1 MTSAHFMRLS
11 LMKAAHAD
19 ISGAAYGGS
28 GSRGLL
34 TQCFLIDI
42 VPSVKVL
49 SFVARVC
56 LGLAASGLAAAQF
69 QAHAQSTTA
78 AEWPTGSFDPQRD
91 GWQRNETKITLDNAK
106 NIRLLWKLKT
116 DNKPM
121 GMQSFR
127 EPLIV
132 AGVNTAGGV
141 KTLAILAGSSDDVYV
156 VDVASGALLWQKH
169 LKWASDKPEEPGQG
183 AGFIC
188 NNALTATPVVTPAGA
203 AQRFVYVL
211 GNDGYLRTLNLAT
224 GDETDAPIQMLPAP
238 YGKAYGLNLVNNV
251 VYTVSG
257 QACHGV
263 PNELYAVDLATKK
276 AFNSTP
282 PQGGIFGTAGPAI
295 GADGT
300 IYFETGDG
308 AYDVSAGK
316 LSTTVQAY
324 TSSNDGLTLK
334 DYYTPSNH
342 EWLTKRDLDMN
353 TTPVVFPYQGRD
365 LLVASGKE
373 GRYFLMDS
381 KSLGGPNHQTPLYRS
396 PLVSNKNVNFQTE
409 GTWGSF
415 ASWESPDGTRWV
427 LAPIGGPVAVDFPVS
442 YGPTPNG
449 GVIALKLK
457 DTAGKMELAP
467 AWLSRDMMSAE
478 PPVVANGVVFVLAAG
493 EFTAQADDVQG
504 GLFSYESRIQHSI
517 PAKLYALDA
526 TTGKE
531 LYSSGDQ
538 VTSFLHQAGIAVA
551 GGRVIFGT
559 FDGTIYCFGLE

>member
-1 MTSAHFMRLS
+1 
-11 LMKAAHAD
+11 MKAAHAD
-19 ISGAAYGGS
+19 ISSAAYGRS
-28 GSRGLL
+28 GSLGVL

-49 SFVARVC
+49 SLVARIC
-56 LGLAASGLAAAQF
+56 LGLAASGLPAAQF
-69 QAHAQSTTA
+69 QAHAQSTGVP
-78 AEWPTGSFDPQRD
+78 EWPTGSFDQQRD
-91 GWQRNETKITLDNAK
+91 GWQRNETKITVDNAK

-132 AGVNTAGGV
+132 AGVNAGRGV
-141 KTLAILAGSSDDVYV
+141 KTVAILAGSSDDVYA
-156 VDVASGALLWQKH
+156 VDAASGTLLWQKH

-183 AGFIC
+183 EGFIC
-188 NNALTATPVVTPAGA
+188 NNALTATPVVTPAGSG
-203 AQRFVYVL
+203 QRFLYVL
-211 GNDGYLRTLNLAT
+211 TNDGYLHTMDPST
-224 GDETDAPIQMLPAP
+224 GDETDAPIQMVPGA
-238 YGKAYGLNLVNNV
+238 YGKPNGLNLVNNV
-251 VYTVSG
+251 VYAATG
-257 QACHGV
+257 QGCHGV
-263 PNELYAVDLATKK
+263 LNEVYAVDLTTKK
-276 AFNSTP
+276 AFHTTP
-282 PQGGIFGTAGPAI
+282 QAGIFGTAGVAI
-295 GADGT
+295 GHDGT

-308 AYDVSAGK
+308 AYDVAAGR

-324 TSSNDGLTLK
+324 TSTGDTLTLK

-342 EWLTKRDLDMN
+342 LWLTKRDLDMN
-353 TTPVVFPYQGRD
+353 TTPVVFPFKGRD

-381 KSLGGPNHQTPLYRS
+381 KSLGGLDHETPLYRS
-396 PLVSNKNVNFQTE
+396 PLVSNKDVNFQTE

-415 ASWESPDGTRWV
+415 ASWEGKDGTRWV
-427 LAPIGGPVAVDFPVS
+427 LAPIGGPLAVDFPVS

-449 GVIALKLK
+449 GVIALKL
-457 DTAGKMELAP
+457 TEAGGKMELSP
-467 AWLSRDMMSAE
+467 AWVSRDMVSAA
-478 PPVVANGVVFVLAAG
+478 PPVVANRVVFVLAAG
-493 EFTAQADDVQG
+493 EFTGQANDEDG
-504 GLFSYESRIQHSI
+504 GLYSFEDRIKRSI

-538 VTSFLHQAGIAVA
+538 IGSFLHQSGIALA
-551 GGRVIFGT
+551 GGRVIFGS

>member
-1 MTSAHFMRLS
+1 MIRRRISRRS
-11 LMKAAHAD
+11 L
-19 ISGAAYGGS
+19 GV
-28 GSRGLL
+28 L
-34 TQCFLIDI
+34 THCFLIDI
-42 VPSVKVL
+42 VRSVKVVSL
-49 SFVARVC
+49 VVHIC
-56 LGLAASGLAAAQF
+56 LGFAASGLAAAQF
-69 QAHAQSTTA
+69 RAQAQSTAA

-91 GWQRNETKITLDNAK
+91 AWQRNETRITVDNAK

-132 AGVNTAGGV
+132 AGVNTAGGA
-141 KTLAILAGSSDDVYV
+141 KTLAILGGSSDDVYA
-156 VDVASGALLWQKH
+156 VDAASGALVWQKH
-169 LKWASDKPEEPGQG
+169 LKWASDKPEELGQG
-183 AGFIC
+183 EGFIC
-188 NNALTATPVVTPAGA
+188 NNALTATPVVTPAGSG
-203 AQRFVYVL
+203 QRFLYVL
-211 GNDGYLRTLNLAT
+211 TNDGYLHTMDPST
-224 GDETDAPIQMLPAP
+224 GDETDAPIQMVPAV
-238 YGKAYGLNLVNNV
+238 YGKTNGLNLVNNV
-251 VYTVSG
+251 VYTATG
-257 QACHGV
+257 QGCHGV
-263 PNELYAVDLATKK
+263 RNEVYAVDLITKK
-276 AFNSTP
+276 AFNTTP
-282 PQGGIFGTAGPAI
+282 QAGIFGTAGVAI
-295 GADGT
+295 GNDGT

-316 LSTTVQAY
+316 LSTTVQAD
-324 TSSNDGLTLK
+324 TSSNDNLTLK

-342 EWLTKRDLDMN
+342 LWLTKRDLDMN

-381 KSLGGPNHQTPLYRS
+381 KSLGGPDHQTPLYRS

-415 ASWESPDGTRWV
+415 ASWEGKDGTRWV
-427 LAPIGGPVAVDFPVS
+427 LAPIGGPLAVDFPVS

-449 GVIALKLK
+449 GVIALKL
-457 DTAGKMELAP
+457 TEAGGKMELSP
-467 AWLSRDMMSAE
+467 AWVSRDMVTAE

-493 EFTAQADDVQG
+493 EFTGQANDEDG
-504 GLFSYESRIQHSI
+504 GLYSFEDRIKRSI
-517 PAKLYALDA
+517 PAKLYALDGA
-526 TTGKE
+526 TGKE

-538 VTSFLHQAGIAVA
+538 IGSFLHQGGIAVA

>member
-1 MTSAHFMRLS
+1 MSSRPEKLWAFDPPRVMKNGFCLATTLNGSAALPFV
-11 LMKAAHAD
+11 
-19 ISGAAYGGS
+19 ISTGAKRS
-28 GSRGLL
+28 GEICGFPRHPDLL
-34 TQCFLIDI
+34 TARFLIDN
-42 VPSVKVL
+42 VPSVKLL
-49 SFVARVC
+49 SFVVFLT
-56 LGLAASGLAAAQF
+56 LGVSGSLG
-69 QAHAQSTTA
+69 QSTGA
-78 AEWPTGSFDPQRD
+78 AEWPTGSFDQQRD
-91 GWQRNETKITLDNAK
+91 GWQRNESKITVDNAK

-116 DNKPM
+116 NTKAM

-127 EPLIV
+127 EPIIV
-132 AGVNTAGGV
+132 AGVNAAGGP
-141 KTLAILAGSSDDVYV
+141 KTLAILAGSSDDVYA
-156 VDVASGALLWQKH
+156 VDAASGALVWQKH
-169 LKWASDKPEEPGQG
+169 MKWASDKPEEPGQG

-188 NNALTATPVVTPAGA
+188 NNALTATPVVTPAGT

-211 GNDGYLRTLNLAT
+211 GNDGYLRTLDLTT
-224 GDETDAPIQMLPAP
+224 GDETEAPIQMLPAP
-238 YGKAYGLNLVNNV
+238 YGKAYGLNLVNNI

-263 PNELYAVDLATKK
+263 PNELYGVDLASKK

-295 GADGT
+295 GNDGT

-308 AYDVSAGK
+308 AYDVTAGK

-324 TSSNDGLTLK
+324 TSANDNLTLK
-334 DYYTPSNH
+334 DYYTPINH

-365 LLVASGKE
+365 LLVGSGKE

-381 KSLGGPNHQTPLYRS
+381 KSLGGPDHETPLYRS

-427 LAPIGGPVAVDFPVS
+427 LAPIGGPVGGGFPI
-442 YGPTPNG
+442 YYRPTPHSG
-449 GVIALKLK
+449 SIALKLK

-493 EFTAQADDVQG
+493 EFTAQADDGQG
-504 GLFSYESRIQHSI
+504 GLFSSKERT
-517 PAKLYALDA
+517 KL
-526 TTGKE
+526 
-531 LYSSGDQ
+531 
-538 VTSFLHQAGIAVA
+538 SFPPN
-551 GGRVIFGT
+551 
-559 FDGTIYCFGLE
+559 

>member
-1 MTSAHFMRLS
+1 VR
-11 LMKAAHAD
+11 
-19 ISGAAYGGS
+19 
-28 GSRGLL
+28 
-34 TQCFLIDI
+34 
-42 VPSVKVL
+42 VL
-49 SFVARVC
+49 SFAAYIC
-56 LGLAASGLAAAQF
+56 LGFAASGLPAALG
-69 QAHAQSTTA
+69 QSTTA
-78 AEWPTGSFDPQRD
+78 PEWPTGSFNPQRD
-91 GWQRNETKITLDNAK
+91 GWQRNETRITVDNAK
-106 NIRLLWKLKT
+106 NLKLLWKLKT

-132 AGVNTAGGV
+132 AGLNTAGGV
-141 KTLAILAGSSDDVYV
+141 KTVAILAGASDDVYV
-156 VDVASGALLWQKH
+156 VDAAGGSLLWQKH
-169 LKWASDKPEEPGQG
+169 LKWSSDKPEEPGQG

-211 GNDGYLRTLNLAT
+211 TNDGYLHTLDLAS
-224 GDETDAPIQMLPAP
+224 GEEKDPPIQMVPAI
-238 YGKAYGLNLVNNV
+238 YGKAYGLNLAGNMI
-251 VYTVSG
+251 YTVSG

-263 PNELYAVDLATKK
+263 PNELYAVDLTTRK
-276 AFNSTP
+276 AFSSSP
-282 PQGGIFGTAGPAI
+282 GQGGIFGTAGPAI
-295 GADGT
+295 GSDGT

-308 AYDVSAGK
+308 AYDVAAGK

-324 TSSNDGLTLK
+324 TSSNDSLTLK
-334 DYYTPSNH
+334 DYYTPINH
-342 EWLTKRDLDMN
+342 AWLTKRDLDMN
-353 TTPVVFPYQGRD
+353 TTPVVFPYKGRD
-365 LLVASGKE
+365 LLVGSGKE

-381 KSLGGPNHQTPLYRS
+381 KSLGGADHETPLYRS

-415 ASWESPDGTRWV
+415 ASWESHDGTRWV

-449 GVIALKLK
+449 GVIALKVT
-457 DTAGKMELAP
+457 DAAGKMELTP

-478 PPVVANGVVFVLAAG
+478 PPVVANGVVLVLAAG
-493 EFTAQADDVQG
+493 EYTAQANDVEG
-504 GLFSYESRIQHSI
+504 GLYSWQARIKNSI

-526 TTGKE
+526 LTGKE

-538 VTSFLHQAGIAVA
+538 ITSFLHQAGIAVA